1 MSLSFLNLEPP
12 SPQSSPPGRGG
23 CFSSKSNRSVISAF
37 GLSSSFV
44 IRASSFFQR
53 SSFVTQRFNRIEG
66 GGFSR
71 RIKAEENSN
80 GCTEKEGEHDRSGR
94 NQRRPMLDRR
104 KNLRGHNAENN
115 AEQSS
120 NGTQ

>member
-37 GLSSSFV
+37 GLS
-44 IRASSFFQR
+44 